1 MSTPERAAARHR
13 QSRRERIV
21 LVLVVVVLAYALLC
35 GLLMLFETNLVYPG
49 SFVDTNTQE
58 EPKSGVGLEHVVY
71 QSSDGTPLVGLLL
84 DRGKRSTVLYLHG
97 NAEHA
102 ARMGPWIS
110 QLADVLDA
118 NVMAAEFRGYADDLT
133 PGEDAVITDC
143 EAARGYLCKRYGIRP
158 DQIVLYGRSL
168 GGGCAVAL
176 AATGG
181 ARVLV
186 LERTFDRLV
195 DVGAK
200 KYPFLPVRFL
210 MRNPYDSV
218 QRIQNYDGP
227 LVQIHGTSDTLIPIE
242 HGKNL
247 FDAAPTPDKSWI
259 PVPDLG
265 HNDRLPKSIL
275 NQIADEVGQH
285 TIGTAG
291 LLKHTS
297 EE

>member
-1 MSTPERAAARHR
+1 M
-13 QSRRERIV
+13 
-21 LVLVVVVLAYALLC
+21 
-35 GLLMLFETNLVYPG
+35 
-49 SFVDTNTQE
+49 
-58 EPKSGVGLEHVVY
+58 
-71 QSSDGTPLVGLLL
+71 
-84 DRGKRSTVLYLHG
+84 
-97 NAEHA
+97 
-102 ARMGPWIS
+102 
-110 QLADVLDA
+110 
-118 NVMAAEFRGYADDLT
+118 
-133 PGEDAVITDC
+133 
-143 EAARGYLCKRYGIRP
+143 
-158 DQIVLYGRSL
+158 
-168 GGGCAVAL
+168 AL

-210 MRNPYDSV
+210 MRNPYDSM

-247 FDAAPTPDKSWI
+247 FDAASTSDKSWI
-259 PVPDLG
+259 AVPDLG

-285 TIGTAG
+285 TIETAG
-291 LLKHTS
+291 LLKHAG